1 MLNAA
6 AFLSTL
12 PILFE
17 WAFATNN
24 FAYKEPLMNTD
35 AINNAI
41 APLQDTVKAI
51 YLSVDDLKV
60 AASILY
66 NAYVDDP
73 LFIDIF
79 QAEKEGYESRFRSAI
94 REELNAFWVAEQPMI
109 GLFDDDRL
117 IAVACLTAPDAA
129 FGSGRYWHWRLRMLL
144 TAGLF
149 GTKQM
154 LEKEEKVRAL
164 VPADNFH
171 MLSFIAVHP
180 DYQHHGLGHILL
192 GAIDSVVEEDAK
204 SEGIAVFVTVPSHR
218 HFFNDDNYQIVSQL
232 HLSHIDGDIMFRKKQ
247 N

>member
-1 MLNAA
+1 MSPDKNTSDVGQYHLNPEDQVEERKASEENGGEIGEGFGFFSA
-6 AFLSTL
+6 K
-12 PILFE
+12 P
-17 WAFATNN
+17 
-24 FAYKEPLMNTD
+24 K
-35 AINNAI
+35 IN
-41 APLQDTVKAI
+41 
-51 YLSVDDLKV
+51 
-60 AASILY
+60 
-66 NAYVDDP
+66 
-73 LFIDIF
+73 IDIK
-79 QAEKEGYESRFRSAI
+79 QIEKEGYESRLRSAI

>member
-1 MLNAA
+1 
-6 AFLSTL
+6 
-12 PILFE
+12 
-17 WAFATNN
+17 
-24 FAYKEPLMNTD
+24 MNTHALND
-35 AINNAI
+35 TTV
-41 APLQDTVKAI
+41 PLHETVKAI
-51 YLSVDDLKV
+51 YLTVDDLKV

-79 QAEKEGYESRFRSAI
+79 QAEKEGYESRLRSAI

-109 GLFDDDRL
+109 GLFDEERL

-129 FGSGRYWHWRLRMLL
+129 FGAGRYWHWRLRMLL

-164 VPADNFH
+164 VPAENFH

-180 DYQHHGLGHILL
+180 DYQEHGLGHILL
-192 GAIDSVVEEDAK
+192 GAIDSVVDEDNK
-204 SEGIAVFVTVPSHR
+204 SEGVSVFVTVAKHR
-218 HFFNDDNYQIVSQL
+218 SFFNDDDYEVVGQL
-232 HLSHIDGDIMFRKKQ
+232 SLSHVVGEVMYRKK
-247 N
+247 